1 LLGYGTEAVTVMS
14 ICSIATSQTAP
25 ALVYVV
31 VPMISPTGAFG
42 GVEGAGVGA
51 TYRAIDVE
59 DDEQDDELDGATDAT
74 TTEGVGTDT
83 AGTDTAGTDT
93 AGTEGAAADETDC
106 APLFWI
112 EIAGAGVLEG
122 AGAEYAFDVGTL
134 AAAA

>member
-59 DDEQDDELDGATDAT
+59 DDELDGATDAT
-74 TTEGVGTDT
+74 TTEGV
-83 AGTDTAGTDT
+83 GTDT